1 MTRTDAKIALML
13 LFAAILFLSGC
24 VERKLTILTEPEG
37 ALVTLNDEEIG
48 RSPVTVSF
56 QWYGDY
62 NVRVSEAG
70 YETLVTHRK
79 LEAPWYDKFPW
90 DFFAQF
96 LNPDRIVDSYQWH
109 FELEPK
115 QHPSREELL
124 HSADELKKRL

>member
-1 MTRTDAKIALML
+1 MDAKVAFVL
-13 LFAAILFLSGC
+13 LFIAILFLSGC

-62 NVRVSEAG
+62 NVRISETG

-79 LEAPWYDKFPW
+79 LEGPWYDHCPW

-96 LNPDRIVDSYQWH
+96 LNPNRIVDSYEWS
-109 FELEPK
+109 FKLEPK